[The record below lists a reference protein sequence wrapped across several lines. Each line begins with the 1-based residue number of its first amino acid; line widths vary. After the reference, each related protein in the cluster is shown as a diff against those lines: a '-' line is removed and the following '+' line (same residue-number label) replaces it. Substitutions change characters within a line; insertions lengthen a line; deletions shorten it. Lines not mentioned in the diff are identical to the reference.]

1 MVKTAILAMRSARWR
16 WQWSQRELL
25 PGDEMSGMQ
34 DPDFQKLVKDIYEF
48 QYVHCLLF
56 PIYNCLLL
64 GSRQLGQQML
74 ISSGQRCR

>member
-48 QYVHCLLF
+48 QYVHYPFHTNLF
-56 PIYNCLLL
+56 HHQKQATRI
-64 GSRQLGQQML
+64 RML
-74 ISSGQRCR
+74 ISSEQRCR